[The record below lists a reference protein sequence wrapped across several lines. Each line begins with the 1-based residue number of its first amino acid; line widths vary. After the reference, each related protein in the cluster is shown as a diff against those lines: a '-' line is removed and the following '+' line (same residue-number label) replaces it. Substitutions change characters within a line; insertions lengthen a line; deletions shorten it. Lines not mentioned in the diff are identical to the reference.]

1 MRARGVD
8 LRLALPVAAAWAATA
23 VLIGMPGALPWAVAA
38 LALLAAG
45 SAMLGRRWRPL
56 LVVALACAT
65 ALVPVSIAAAQ
76 AGARHPVA
84 LEQAARAGRQVSAR
98 LVVGE
103 TVRAGHPFAGT
114 LVEASFGD
122 TVVRGSV
129 PIAVFPP
136 RDAQASR
143 ERTAI
148 GSAIVVRGVLV
159 AEDPGESASYR
170 LFAAGM
176 PTVERGPPWYL
187 SWADGL
193 RAGFGRVAAALPG
206 DGAALL
212 PGLSI
217 GDTSAVSEQLDADMK
232 ASSLTHLTAVSGAN
246 CAVIIGLVMLA
257 GARLGLGRGWRIGIS
272 LVVLLGFV
280 VLVTPEPSVLRA
292 AVMAG
297 IVLAALAG
305 GRPARGVPVLA
316 LAVIVLLISDPWLA
330 RSYGFVLS
338 VLATGGLLL
347 LARPLV
353 TALARWLPL
362 PLAAVLAVPL
372 AAQLACQPVLILLNP
387 TIPTYGVIAN
397 VLAEP
402 AAPVATVLGL
412 VACVL
417 APWASPVAQ
426 AVAVVA
432 WLPSAWIAAVATF
445 FAGLPGNAIAWPGG
459 VVGVM
464 LIGVLSALLVVLV
477 LGRGRPRVRQVVGI
491 LLAVASVGYLG
502 VVVGDRVGAQLS
514 RPADWQIAAC
524 DIGQGDAVVVR
535 SAGAVALIDTGPDP
549 TALSGCLDTLGIVR
563 IDVLVLSHY
572 DLDHVGG
579 SAAVFGR
586 VERALLGPV
595 SDPGDQRLADDL
607 AAHGAAVEHVSR
619 GETGVLGE
627 LGWEVLWPRA
637 KLGGSSGSAVQPGND
652 ASVTLRFRGIGECA
666 GGCLSSLFLGD
677 LGEESQTLLMAAG
690 PVGDVQVVKVAH
702 HGSAD
707 QNERLYQAL
716 HAHLGLISVGA
727 SNTYG
732 HPTDRLLGILQRAG
746 THIARTDLHGLV
758 LVAPGVDGGERL
770 WTERAPPGDR
780 VGRH

>member
-8 LRLALPVAAAWAATA
+8 LRLALPVAVAWAATA

-38 LALLAAG
+38 LALLAVG

-56 LVVALACAT
+56 VVVALACAT
-65 ALVPVSIAAAQ
+65 GLVPVSIAAVQ
-76 AGARHPVA
+76 AGARHPAA

-98 LVVGE
+98 LVVEE
-103 TVRAGHPFAGT
+103 TVRNGHPFAGT
-114 LVEASFGD
+114 LVKASFGD
-122 TVVRGSV
+122 TLVRGSV
-129 PIAVFPP
+129 PVAVFPP
-136 RDAQASR
+136 RDAAPSAR
-143 ERTAI
+143 RIAI
-148 GSAIVVRGVLV
+148 GSTVAVRGALV

-170 LFAAGM
+170 LFAAGV
-176 PTVERGPPWYL
+176 PIIERGPPWYL

-193 RAGFGRVAAALPG
+193 RADFGRLAAAFPG

-217 GDTSAVSEQLDADMK
+217 GDTSAVGEQLDADMK

-257 GARLGLGRGWRIGIS
+257 GARLGLGRGWRIGTS

-297 IVLAALAG
+297 IVLTALAG
-305 GRPARGVPVLA
+305 GRPARGLPVLA

-347 LARPLV
+347 LARPLAS
-353 TALARWLPL
+353 ALARWLPL

-372 AAQLACQPVLILLNP
+372 SAQLACQPVLILLNP

-417 APWASPVAQ
+417 APWAPPVAQ
-426 AVAVVA
+426 AVAAVA
-432 WLPSAWIAAVATF
+432 WLPSTWIAAIATF

-459 VVGVM
+459 ALGVVLICVFSALVVVLALGRGWPRLRRVVGV
-464 LIGVLSALLVVLV
+464 
-477 LGRGRPRVRQVVGI
+477 

-502 VVVGDRVGAQLS
+502 VIVGDRVGGQLS

-524 DIGQGDAVVVR
+524 DIGQGDAVLVR
-535 SAGAVALIDTGPDP
+535 SGGAVALIDTGPEP
-549 TALSGCLDTLGIVR
+549 RALSGCLDTLGIAR
-563 IDVLVLSHY
+563 IDLLVLSHY

-579 SAAVFGR
+579 TAAVFGR
-586 VERALLGPV
+586 VDRALLGPV

-619 GETGVLGE
+619 GQTGVLGE

-637 KLGGSSGSAVQPGND
+637 KLGGVQPGND
-652 ASVTLRFRGIGECA
+652 ASVTLRFHGVGECA

-707 QNERLYQAL
+707 QNERLYQGIR
-716 HAHLGLISVGA
+716 AHVGLIGVGA
-727 SNTYG
+727 ANTYG
-732 HPTDRLLGILQRAG
+732 HPTDRLLDILQRSG
-746 THIARTDLHGLV
+746 TRIARTDLHGLV
-758 LVAPGVDGGERL
+758 LVAPGADGGERL
-770 WTERAPPGDR
+770 WTERSPPADR

>member
-8 LRLALPVAAAWAATA
+8 LRLAVPVAVAWAATA

-38 LALLAAG
+38 LGLLGLACALFARR
-45 SAMLGRRWRPL
+45 RRWRWL
-56 LVVALACAT
+56 LVIALASVT
-65 ALVPVSIAAAQ
+65 AVVPVSIAAAQ

-84 LEQAARAGRQVSAR
+84 LDHAARAGRQVSAV

-103 TVRAGHPFAGT
+103 TVRDGHPFSAT
-114 LVEASFGD
+114 LTEAAFGD
-122 TVVRGSV
+122 TTVRGSV
-129 PIAVFPP
+129 RVEVYPP
-136 RDAQASR
+136 RDGAPSA
-143 ERTAI
+143 ERIAI
-148 GSAIVVRGVLV
+148 GSTIAMRGVLA
-159 AEDPGESASYR
+159 AEDAGESAAYR
-170 LFAAGM
+170 LFAAGDLS
-176 PTVERGPPWYL
+176 VERGPPWYL

-193 RAGFGRVAAALPG
+193 RAGFGRLAQDLPG

-212 PGLSI
+212 PGLAI
-217 GDTSAVSEQLDADMK
+217 GDTSAVSEGLDQSMK

-246 CAVIIGLVMLA
+246 CAVIIALVMLV
-257 GARLGLGRGWRIGIS
+257 GARVGLGRGWRIGSS

-292 AVMAG
+292 AVMAS

-338 VLATGGLLL
+338 VLATAGLLL
-347 LARPLV
+347 LARPLAG
-353 TALARWLPL
+353 ALARWLPV
-362 PLAAVLAVPL
+362 PLAAVIAVPL
-372 AAQLACQPVLILLNP
+372 SAQLACQPVLILLNP
-387 TIPTYGVIAN
+387 SIPTYGVIAN

-417 APWASPVAQ
+417 APWAPPVAH

-459 VVGVM
+459 VIGVV
-464 LIGVLSALLVVLV
+464 LIGVVSGLLVVLV
-477 LGRGRPRVRQVVGI
+477 VGRGRPRLRRLVGV

-502 VVVGDRVGAQLS
+502 VVVGDRVGGQLS

-524 DIGQGDAVVVR
+524 DVGQGDAVLVR

-549 TALSGCLDTLGIVR
+549 EALSGCLDTLGIAR
-563 IDVLVLSHY
+563 IDLLVLSHY

-579 SAAVFGR
+579 TDAVLGR
-586 VERALLGPV
+586 VDRALLGPV
-595 SDPGDQRLADDL
+595 AEADDQRLSDEL
-607 AAHGAAVEHVSR
+607 AAHGAAVEHVAR
-619 GETGVLGE
+619 GLTGVLGE
-627 LGWEVLWPRA
+627 LGWEVLWPKVR
-637 KLGGSSGSAVQPGND
+637 LGGVQPGND
-652 ASVTLRFRGIGECA
+652 ASVTLRFRGVGECA
-666 GGCLSSLFLGD
+666 DGCLSALFLGD

-690 PVGDVQVVKVAH
+690 RLGEVQVVKVAH

-707 QNERLYQAL
+707 QNERLYEAL
-716 HAHLGLISVGA
+716 HAHLGLVSVGVD
-727 SNTYG
+727 NTYG
-732 HPTDRLLGILQRAG
+732 HPTDRLLHILQRAG
-746 THIARTDLHGLV
+746 THIARTDIQGLL
-758 LVAPGVDGGERL
+758 LVAPAPDGGERL
-770 WTERAPPGDR
+770 WTERSPPESR
-780 VGRH
+780 LSRH